1 LKFNGQLGTWL
12 NKFKTKDKTGKGAEI
27 WGFNWSSSG
36 VKLNKIKSLRPIRGV
51 IRDKSQ
57 IKGLKRNWQKK
68 YCSSSSS
75 ERLLEGPPS

>member
-1 LKFNGQLGTWL
+1 LKFVRG
-12 NKFKTKDKTGKGAEI
+12 EI
-27 WGFNWSSSG
+27 
-36 VKLNKIKSLRPIRGV
+36 NKIESLRPIKGV
-51 IRDKSQ
+51 IRDKSK